1 MINAGPGSGKTKIL
15 TLKVIKELNRLK
27 YRTSKIAALTFTNR
41 AAEEISKRINF
52 EIEDNSKFW
61 SGTIHSFCLNW
72 IIKPY
77 SCYLSELKNGY
88 IIIDESE
95 VRKLKNKIKQR
106 YEIPYKKD
114 FITRRSSKGH
124 YLNNKEE
131 FNEAAKAYHEYLRE
145 HKLVDYDLILFYS
158 YMIIKK
164 FPLVS
169 YNLSRIF
176 NYFLL
181 MSIRILKIFSTI

>member
-1 MINAGPGSGKTKIL
+1 MNYKLDEFQKKAIDFEGNLLINAGPGSGKTKIL

-106 YEIPYKKD
+106 YGSNNVPA
-114 FITRRSSKGH
+114 FRSSGAQCCAGR
-124 YLNNKEE
+124 LQSW
-131 FNEAAKAYHEYLRE
+131 AIPA
-145 HKLVDYDLILFYS
+145 
-158 YMIIKK
+158 
-164 FPLVS
+164 
-169 YNLSRIF
+169 
-176 NYFLL
+176 
-181 MSIRILKIFSTI
+181 